1 MDSLSEEIDLL
12 LDLIENLDGVKQPIL
27 YHPET
32 DALQHS
38 LQVFFIA
45 RSKSNDH
52 SLVLA
57 ALLHDVGKSISLNGH
72 AQLSVE
78 MIKDFSF
85 MNEKII
91 WLVRNHLRV
100 SYYLSGEMKKQSKI
114 DKLVNSKCFSSLL
127 ELRKFD
133 LEGRNP
139 SLQIKFQR
147 EEIKKYIISLVS
159 NLKAEPSGSLDAET
173 SAALTR

>member
-1 MDSLSEEIDLL
+1 MSNLYEEIDHL
-12 LDLIENLDGVKQPIL
+12 LDLIENLDGIKQPTF

-45 RSKSNDH
+45 LSKSSDH
-52 SLVLA
+52 SLILA
-57 ALLHDVGKSISLNGH
+57 ALLHDVGKSISSNGH
-72 AQLSVE
+72 AHLSVE
-78 MIKDFSF
+78 MIKGFSF

-114 DKLVNSKCFSSLL
+114 DKLVNSKYFSSLL
-127 ELRKFD
+127 ELREFD

-139 SLQIKFQR
+139 SLQILFQR
-147 EEIKKYIISLVS
+147 EEIKKYIISLIS
-159 NLKAEPSGSLDAET
+159 NLKAEPGGSLDAET